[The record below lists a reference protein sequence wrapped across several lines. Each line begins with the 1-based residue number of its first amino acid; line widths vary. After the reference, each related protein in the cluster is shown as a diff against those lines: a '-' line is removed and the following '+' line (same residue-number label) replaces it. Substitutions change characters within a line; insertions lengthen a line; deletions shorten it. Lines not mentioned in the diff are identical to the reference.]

1 MELTKKDDDTGMTL
15 SSQPWTETAIE
26 TATVTSATVIVNNTT
41 SAEYNE
47 TQQLWNTNTT
57 NRSKTETA
65 VESDCDSPH
74 LTRIIPPKD
83 DTIVDDQTGII
94 TTRYP
99 DQHPIELNV
108 LVVTKEKKQKRRKSD
123 KKQVGSKT
131 QNNTKSK
138 KKLAQEASTMHN
150 VDTWS
155 KSLSDLSK
163 SFNDLN
169 KCTTAMGETI
179 RTKKTLNT
187 EMMDTDG
194 GPKQTPRR
202 KSKFLDMEIEPKET
216 QNQWSTVLDTSADL
230 KEETPRQWSTGPF
243 AAAEPKDSP
252 RRRSKFKDAAA
263 EPKETLRRSSNVI
276 DATAEPKGTARQ
288 RSKVLDETAEPRES
302 PTQNLN
308 ALEEITEAKETSR
321 RESTVLDT
329 TTESKG
335 SQRRDS
341 KVSRA
346 AQDPKDAT
354 RRRKSST
361 MQREVDPEPST
372 DKRERKNVAQSPK
385 IPSISTTSDTIKI
398 KYKDM
403 PVNMFKVRDNGNLDA
418 TILMKKIHTGNQRRT
433 SESGSEQSSQQLSLR
448 EWKGRPFSDMSGVDD
463 RIAEPSEGTQKMMP
477 TSIPSQKSTDAD
489 MDPENQLLSET
500 PLQLSKNVLR
510 KEMTIQDTV
519 ADALK
524 ASIIERAISKF
535 QTMSE
540 SVTGFLDGQAMEL
553 PTYTMTSQDKI
564 EANMAASA
572 EFSLPLTDYSDITS
586 EGEMSSMILGSCQ
599 TSALPA
605 LESDDNQYHDE
616 PLALYAAYTTSL
628 ADISTT
634 GGTDTTSTLN
644 THTDTNT
651 AEMSFV
657 NEFSE
662 RILIAPEDDK
672 ECKQIIPWLNESDI
686 EQKNSME
693 RKSSFVRKSSIKL
706 KSSIFAPDALDERRN
721 PRRRSLINYPGT
733 PQENNHPE
741 FARDVS
747 LPADIAIVPHVDNR
761 ISSTTLTRGFESGS
775 VDVDPKELYLS
786 WGSKR
791 FRAVMNLTSSKE
803 ESYQTL
809 GAKSAKKKQVHAEDV
824 HDVLNG
830 SHPRR
835 NCLLAFVCFLL
846 VPSLII
852 GITVP
857 LVRRRRHCTNCDVTL
872 APTSS
877 PSFSVGTLE
886 TILVHVSSDEGNAL
900 MADNTPQSQAFNW
913 LVAESSSRSLSGT
926 RMIQRYALA
935 TLYFA
940 TEGNRWFVKS
950 SWLSAN
956 DECEWFSTDQEVC
969 NPDGEV
975 INLSLAYNSLRGELP
990 KEVGLLTSLKILD
1003 FTGNALSGT
1012 LPNDLGNLTALGTDL
1027 RGLHMLMCV

>member
-1 MELTKKDDDTGMTL
+1 MESTKKDDDTGMTL
-15 SSQPWTETAIE
+15 SSQPWTETSIE

-41 SAEYNE
+41 SVEYKE

-65 VESDCDSPH
+65 VESDCESPH
-74 LTRIIPPKD
+74 VTRVIPPKD
-83 DTIVDDQTGII
+83 DTIFDDQTGII
-94 TTRYP
+94 TKRSP

-108 LVVTKEKKQKRRKSD
+108 LVVTKEKKPKRRKSD
-123 KKQVGSKT
+123 KKQQVGNKT
-131 QNNTKSK
+131 QTNTKSK

-150 VDTWS
+150 VDIWS

-169 KCTTAMGETI
+169 KSTTASGETM

-194 GPKQTPRR
+194 RPKQTLRR
-202 KSKFLDMEIEPKET
+202 KSKFLDMEIEPKVT

-243 AAAEPKDSP
+243 AATEPRDSP
-252 RRRSKFKDAAA
+252 RRRSKLNDAAA
-263 EPKETLRRSSNVI
+263 EPKENLRRSS
-276 DATAEPKGTARQ
+276 
-288 RSKVLDETAEPRES
+288 KVLCETAEPRES
-302 PTQNLN
+302 PKQNLN
-308 ALEEITEAKETSR
+308 LLEEITEAKETSR
-321 RESTVLDT
+321 RESTVLNK
-329 TTESKG
+329 TTEFKG

-341 KVSRA
+341 KMPRA
-346 AQDPKDAT
+346 AHDLKDVT

-385 IPSISTTSDTIKI
+385 SPSISTTSEAIKI
-398 KYKDM
+398 KFKDM
-403 PVNMFKVRDNGNLDA
+403 PVNMFKARDTGNLDA
-418 TILMKKIHTGNQRRT
+418 KIPMRKIHTGNQRIT

-448 EWKGRPFSDMSGVDD
+448 EWKGSPFSDMSGVDD
-463 RIAEPSEGTQKMMP
+463 KIAEPSEGTRKMIP

-489 MDPENQLLSET
+489 IDPENQLLSET
-500 PLQLSKNVLR
+500 PLQLSKNVPR
-510 KEMTIQDTV
+510 NGMTIQDTV

-535 QTMSE
+535 QTISE

-553 PTYTMTSQDKI
+553 PTYTITSQDKI

-586 EGEMSSMILGSCQ
+586 EGEMSSMVLGSCQ
-599 TSALPA
+599 TSVLPA
-605 LESDDNQYHDE
+605 LESDENQYHDE

-721 PRRRSLINYPGT
+721 PRRRSLINFPGT

-809 GAKSAKKKQVHAEDV
+809 GAKSAKKKVHAEDV
-824 HDVLNG
+824 HDVLNR

-900 MADNTPQSQAFNW
+900 MADNTPQSKAFHW
-913 LVAESSSRSLSGT
+913 LVAESSSRSMSET

-940 TEGNRWFVKS
+940 TEGDQWFVKS

-956 DECEWFSTDQEVC
+956 DECGWFSTDQEVC

-990 KEVGLLTSLKILD
+990 KEVGLLTSLKVLD

-1012 LPNDLGNLTALGTDL
+1012 LPNDLGNITTLGTDL